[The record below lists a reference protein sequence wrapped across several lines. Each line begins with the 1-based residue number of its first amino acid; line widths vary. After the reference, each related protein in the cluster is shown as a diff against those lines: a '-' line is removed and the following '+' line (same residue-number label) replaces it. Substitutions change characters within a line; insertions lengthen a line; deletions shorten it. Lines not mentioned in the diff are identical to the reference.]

1 MGPRERASR
10 GVRGAKPLGKRML
23 RIAVTRPVPESLAR
37 CELTHQARVPIDV
50 DVASA
55 QHDQYEEALRTL
67 GCTLVHVAA
76 APDLADSVFVEDVA
90 IVVDE
95 VAIITRPGAESRRQE
110 CEAVAEVLSQYRPL
124 RSIGSPG
131 TLDGGDVL
139 RLGRTLYV
147 GLSTR
152 TNEDGADQL
161 AKELAPLGYTVEC
174 LRTRGCLHLKSAV
187 TAVDSNRV
195 LCNPAW
201 IDPSGF
207 ERAGVHVMSV
217 DPTEPHAANVLGIG
231 QTIVCAASQP
241 RTSSA
246 LRAMGYSVCE
256 VDVSE
261 LAKAEAGVTCCSV
274 IIDGV

>member
-1 MGPRERASR
+1 M
-10 GVRGAKPLGKRML
+10 M

-37 CELTHQARVPIDV
+37 CELTHQARAPIDV
-50 DVASA
+50 NIATA

-90 IVVDE
+90 VVVDE

-110 CEAVAEVLSQYRPL
+110 CEAVAEVLSQYRPV
-124 RSIGSPG
+124 RSIGTPG

-152 TNEDGADQL
+152 TNEAGARQL
-161 AKELAPLGYTVEC
+161 ATELAPLGYSVEC
-174 LRTRGCLHLKSAV
+174 VRTRGCLHLKSAV
-187 TAVDSNRV
+187 TALDSNRV
-195 LCNPAW
+195 LCNPTW
-201 IDPSGF
+201 IDPGGF
-207 ERAGVHVMSV
+207 ERVGVHVMHV
-217 DPTEPHAANVLGIG
+217 DPSEPDAANVLRIG
-231 QTIVCAASQP
+231 QTIVCAASHP
-241 RTSSA
+241 RTTST
-246 LRAMGYSVCE
+246 LRALGYSVCE
-256 VDVSE
+256 VEVSE

-274 IIDGV
+274 IIEA